1 MIKTVFP
8 NGLFNPPATEAE
20 IRLVEGELNVR
31 LPEQLRQL
39 YLETNGFREESGN
52 ASYLFSLTANAG
64 SSLLDVTLCMWQEFD
79 VPDLSPFVF
88 FGNNAY
94 EAWGIDWKNGN
105 KIVAYHHDMES
116 EYRTVGSNILDVYTT
131 EHRRLLESVKA
142 AEPFLL
148 REASAPSRQ
157 LEFAIE
163 INGLDFKCSRLI
175 TGAERLNQEIT
186 VQGIGSA
193 RDPATYTCDN
203 RYGDPTMTSM
213 LMTAQKIASKIVL
226 GSGT

>member
-39 YLETNGFREESGN
+39 YLETNGFREEGSH
-52 ASYLFSLTANAG
+52 ASYLFSLAESSG
-64 SSLLDVTLCMWQEFD
+64 SSLLDVTLCMWQEFE

-105 KIVAYHHDMES
+105 KIVAYHHDMED
-116 EYRTVGSNILDVYTT
+116 EYRTVGSNILEVYVA
-131 EHRRLLESVKA
+131 EQKRFLESQVN
-142 AEPFLL
+142 AEPFLQ
-148 REASAPSRQ
+148 REASALPRQ
-157 LEFAIE
+157 LEFDVV
-163 INGLDFKCSRLI
+163 INGLDYKCSRMI
-175 TGAERLNQEIT
+175 TGSERLNQEIT
-186 VQGIGSA
+186 VQRIGSA
-193 RDPATYTCDN
+193 RDPVSYTCDKH
-203 RYGDPTMTSM
+203 YGDPTMTSM
-213 LMTAQKIASKIVL
+213 LISAQKIASKIIRD
-226 GSGT
+226 SDA